1 MLIIRIKDRWNP
13 SGTRRVL
20 VGTKW
25 MHRDRKFISMTQGM
39 CDTYG
44 VQHAFHEGRSQVT
57 NAMAHIGWAYTMTM
71 RLVGLFSSLERAT
84 ILERVDRLGL
94 WAIINGLLHEN
105 HAHTGLTTTPAISN
119 IMASDMDR
127 QICKMNR
134 TSRFGRLFAYTR
146 YAEAL
151 YFSYNGPDTGTE
163 LRKLVPMAARLHGY
177 DINEKHTTVQAAA
190 AGRRII
196 SGIAVDDK
204 LHPSRR
210 HRRKER
216 AILSQAIHHE
226 SQPQRVALSTKW
238 AGLKETMLLKPPK
251 GYVAKVVPLNKPR
264 RRPDPAPASTAPVGI
279 APPPNRP
286 MRKFDL

>member
-13 SGTRRVL
+13 SGTRQVL

-25 MHRDRKFISMTQGM
+25 MHLDRKFLNRTQRL

-44 VQHAFHEGRSQVT
+44 VQHAFHPGRSQVT
-57 NAMAHIGWAYTMTM
+57 NAMAHIGWSYTMTM
-71 RLVGLFSSLERAT
+71 RMVGLFSVLNREPIA
-84 ILERVDRLGL
+84 ERVDRFGL
-94 WAIINGLLHEN
+94 WTIINGLLHNN
-105 HAHTGLTTTPAISN
+105 HAHTGLPTTPALSN

-204 LHPSRR
+204 LHVSRR
-210 HRRKER
+210 MRRKLR
-216 AILSQAIHHE
+216 AVTDAALKNKIPMAALTGYFCAI
-226 SQPQRVALSTKW
+226 T
-238 AGLKETMLLKPPK
+238 PPK
-251 GYVAKVVPLNKPR
+251 GYVAKMVPLNKPR

-279 APPPNRP
+279 DPPPNRP
-286 MRKFDL
+286 MRQFDL